1 MTFLSPSILWGLLAI
16 SIPIIIHLIS
26 LRHTRDTEFSTLR
39 FIKSLKH
46 ETIRHLRIKQWLLVI
61 LRTIAILCL
70 ILMFARPLMTG
81 TSTGKLAGDVESRAV
96 IVIDNSASMAVQ
108 TDDGTLLDRAKSS
121 LPAILEGLEGET
133 TVELYQ
139 TNPPRKLFTGSHEES
154 GPIMNRVN
162 SIVQTNLNDNL
173 WPMIDSVLHTVEASE
188 PNRECFIISD
198 FQSAPSFAVDSLV
211 PNSDWKYYCILQP
224 KVKNNISVS
233 EVSILSQIK
242 LPNHL
247 VKLNTRVGNGGLTE
261 KRNIPVELYLNDER
275 VGQVVSHFQPSRFK
289 DFMFQVYPGKTGII
303 NGKIVIPD
311 DDFPLDNFRN
321 FELVIPNQIAVKV
334 VGRSVEELF
343 LLDLALSAITGETEL
358 LLIDRHV
365 SDDVVEQLFLSDIDI
380 LLLHNPANL
389 SNSAIEDL
397 QRFLMSG
404 GGLIW
409 FVGNDLNQTDPV
421 AWPSLLKLPEL
432 IQTRRLDGES
442 FFSASIVEEDHS
454 LFTDLDIKNMNEELP
469 QVFGYNEVRLQM
481 NHTPLIKLNNG
492 HPLLVESK
500 AFGSSGFVFT
510 SPLNLRWNDLS
521 VKGLLVPL
529 LHRMLI
535 LLGTKEFNTQPLLV
549 GQVKIIDIKGENI
562 NAEWI
567 LKTPNEN
574 EIKLIPDYTNEKLL
588 IKQTSELGSYNVFAD
603 GIFFTSFS
611 TELSPHELP
620 SIRIDGETL
629 AKGLGIEQAR
639 IIEPLQHLG
648 SVLKEIR
655 YGRSIWRLLLY
666 IALSCLVIESIL
678 GRPNTERLKTKEH

>member
-1 MTFLSPSILWGLLAI
+1 MTFLSPSILWGMLAI
-16 SIPIIIHLIS
+16 TIPIIIHLIS

-46 ETIRHLRIKQWLLVI
+46 ETIRRLRIKQWLLVL

-70 ILMFARPLMTG
+70 ILMFSRPLMTG
-81 TSTGKLAGDVESRAV
+81 TLTSKLGGYIESRAV
-96 IVIDNSASMAVQ
+96 IIVDNSASMAVH
-108 TDDGTLLDRAKSS
+108 TGDGTLLDRAKSS
-121 LPAILEGLEGET
+121 LPAILKGLEGET

-139 TNPPRKLFTGSHEES
+139 TNPPRKLFSGSHEEGRS
-154 GPIMNRVN
+154 IMTGVKG
-162 SIVQTNLNDNL
+162 IVQTNMTDNL
-173 WPMIDSVLHTVEASE
+173 WTMIDSVLQMVEASE

-198 FQSAPSFAVDSLV
+198 FQSAPSFTIDSLN

-224 KVKNNISVS
+224 KVENNISIS
-233 EVSILSQIK
+233 EVSVLSQIK

-247 VKLNTRVGNGGLTE
+247 VKLNTRVGNGGVTD

-275 VGQVVSHFQPSRFK
+275 VGQIVSQFEPSKFK

-311 DDFPLDNFRN
+311 DDFPMDNFRN
-321 FELVIPNQIAVKV
+321 FDLVIPNQIAVKV
-334 VGRSVEELF
+334 IGQSMEELF

-358 LLIDRHV
+358 LLIDRDL
-365 SDDVVEQLFLSDIDI
+365 SDDVERLFLSDIDI
-380 LLLHNPANL
+380 LLLHNPTNL

-397 QRFLMSG
+397 QRFLMNG

-432 IQTRRLDGES
+432 IKTRHLDGES
-442 FFSASIVEEDHS
+442 FFSTLIVDENHS
-454 LFTDLDIKNMNEELP
+454 LFTDLNINNMNEELP

-492 HPLLVESK
+492 HPLLIESK

-510 SPLNLRWNDLS
+510 SPLNLGWNDLS
-521 VKGLLVPL
+521 VKGLFVPL

-535 LLGTKEFNTQPLLV
+535 LLGTKEFNVQPLLV
-549 GQVKIIDIKGENI
+549 GQDKIIDIKGDNI
-562 NAEWI
+562 NAEWV
-567 LKTPNEN
+567 LMTPMEN

-588 IKQTSELGSYNVFAD
+588 ITQTSELGSYHVFAD
-603 GIFFTSFS
+603 GNLFSSFS
-611 TELSPHELP
+611 TVLSPHELP
-620 SIRIDGETL
+620 SIRIEGEKLTES
-629 AKGLGIEQAR
+629 LGVEQAR
-639 IIEPLQHLG
+639 IIQHTQHLE
-648 SVLKEIR
+648 SELKEIR
-655 YGRSIWRLLLY
+655 YGRSIWRLLLF

-678 GRPNTERLKTKEH
+678 GRPSTERLKTKE

>member
-1 MTFLSPSILWGLLAI
+1 MTFLSPSILWGMLAI
-16 SIPIIIHLIS
+16 TIPIIIHLIS

-46 ETIRHLRIKQWLLVI
+46 ETIRHLRIKQWLLVL
-61 LRTIAILCL
+61 LRTITILCL
-70 ILMFARPLMTG
+70 ILMFSRPLITG
-81 TSTGKLAGDVESRAV
+81 TLTSKLAGDIESRAV
-96 IVIDNSASMAVQ
+96 IVVDNSASMAVH

-121 LPAILEGLEGET
+121 LPAILKGLEGGT

-139 TNPPRKLFTGSHEES
+139 TNPPRKLFSGSPEEGRS
-154 GPIMNRVN
+154 IMTRVKG
-162 SIVQTNLNDNL
+162 IVQTNMTDNL
-173 WPMIDSVLHTVEASE
+173 WTMIDSVLQMVEASE

-198 FQSAPSFAVDSLV
+198 FQSAPSFTIDSLN

-224 KVKNNISVS
+224 KVENNISIS
-233 EVSILSQIK
+233 EVSVLSQIK

-247 VKLNTRVGNGGLTE
+247 VKLNTRVGNGGVTD

-275 VGQVVSHFQPSRFK
+275 VGQIVSQFQPSKFK

-303 NGKIVIPD
+303 NGKIVIPA
-311 DDFPLDNFRN
+311 DDFPMDNFRN
-321 FELVIPNQIAVKV
+321 FDLVIPNKIAVKV
-334 VGRSVEELF
+334 IGRSMEELF

-358 LLIDRHV
+358 LEIDRDL
-365 SDDVVEQLFLSDIDI
+365 SDDVERLFLNDIDI
-380 LLLHNPANL
+380 LLLHNPTNL

-397 QRFLMSG
+397 QRFLMNG

-421 AWPSLLKLPEL
+421 VWPSLLKLPEL
-432 IQTRRLDGES
+432 IKTRHLDGES
-442 FFSASIVEEDHS
+442 FFSTSIVDENNP
-454 LFTDLDIKNMNEELP
+454 LFTDLNINNMNEELP

-510 SPLNLRWNDLS
+510 SPLNLRWNDLPA
-521 VKGLLVPL
+521 KGLLVPL

-535 LLGTKEFNTQPLLV
+535 LLGTKEFNVQPLLV
-549 GQVKIIDIKGENI
+549 GQDKIIDIKGENI
-562 NAEWI
+562 NAEWV

-588 IKQTSELGSYNVFAD
+588 ITQTSELGSYHVFAD
-603 GIFFTSFS
+603 GDLFSSFS

-620 SIRIDGETL
+620 SIRIEGEKL
-629 AKGLGIEQAR
+629 AESLGVEQAR
-639 IIEPLQHLG
+639 IIQHTQHLG
-648 SVLKEIR
+648 SELKEIR
-655 YGRSIWRLLLY
+655 YGRSIWRLLLF

-678 GRPNTERLKTKEH
+678 GRPSTERLKTKE

>member
-1 MTFLSPSILWGLLAI
+1 MTFLSPSILWGMLAI
-16 SIPIIIHLIS
+16 TIPIIIHLIS

-46 ETIRHLRIKQWLLVI
+46 ETIRRLRIKQWLLVL

-70 ILMFARPLMTG
+70 ILMFSRPLMTG
-81 TSTGKLAGDVESRAV
+81 TLTSKLGGYIESRAV
-96 IVIDNSASMAVQ
+96 IIVDNSASMAVH
-108 TDDGTLLDRAKSS
+108 TGDGTLLDRAKSS
-121 LPAILEGLEGET
+121 LPAILKGLEGIT

-139 TNPPRKLFTGSHEES
+139 TNPPRKLFSGSHEEGRS
-154 GPIMNRVN
+154 IMTGVKG
-162 SIVQTNLNDNL
+162 IVQTNMTDNL
-173 WPMIDSVLHTVEASE
+173 WTMIDSVLQMVEASE

-198 FQSAPSFAVDSLV
+198 FQSAPSFTIDSLN

-224 KVKNNISVS
+224 KVENNISIS
-233 EVSILSQIK
+233 EVSVLSQIK

-247 VKLNTRVGNGGLTE
+247 VKLNTRVGNGGVTD

-275 VGQVVSHFQPSRFK
+275 VGQIVSQFEPSKFK

-311 DDFPLDNFRN
+311 DDFPMDNFRN
-321 FELVIPNQIAVKV
+321 FDLVIPNQIAVKV
-334 VGRSVEELF
+334 IGQSMEELF

-358 LLIDRHV
+358 LLIDRDL
-365 SDDVVEQLFLSDIDI
+365 SDDVERLFLSDIDI
-380 LLLHNPANL
+380 LLLHNPTNL

-397 QRFLMSG
+397 QRFLMNG

-432 IQTRRLDGES
+432 IKTRHLDGES
-442 FFSASIVEEDHS
+442 FFSTLIVDENHS
-454 LFTDLDIKNMNEELP
+454 LFTDLNINNMNEELP

-492 HPLLVESK
+492 HPLLIESK

-510 SPLNLRWNDLS
+510 SPLNLGWNDLS

-535 LLGTKEFNTQPLLV
+535 LLGTKEFNVQPLLV
-549 GQVKIIDIKGENI
+549 GQDKIIDIKGDNI
-562 NAEWI
+562 NAEWV
-567 LKTPNEN
+567 LMTPMEN

-588 IKQTSELGSYNVFAD
+588 ITQTSELGSYHVFAD
-603 GIFFTSFS
+603 GNLFSSFS
-611 TELSPHELP
+611 TVLSPHELP
-620 SIRIDGETL
+620 SIRIEGEKLTES
-629 AKGLGIEQAR
+629 LGVEQAR
-639 IIEPLQHLG
+639 IIQHTQHLE
-648 SVLKEIR
+648 SELKEIR
-655 YGRSIWRLLLY
+655 YGRSIWRLLLF

-678 GRPNTERLKTKEH
+678 GRPSTERLKTKE

>member
-16 SIPIIIHLIS
+16 TIPIIIHLIS

-81 TSTGKLAGDVESRAV
+81 TLTSKLAGYVESRAV
-96 IVIDNSASMAVQ
+96 IVVDNSASMAVH

-121 LPAILEGLEGET
+121 LPAILKGLVGKT

-139 TNPPRKLFTGSHEES
+139 TNPPRKLFSGSHEES
-154 GPIMNRVN
+154 RSIMTRVKG
-162 SIVQTNLNDNL
+162 IVQTNMTDNL
-173 WPMIDSVLHTVEASE
+173 WTVIDSVLQTVEASE

-198 FQSAPSFAVDSLV
+198 FQSAPSFAIDSLN

-224 KVKNNISVS
+224 KVENNISIS
-233 EVSILSQIK
+233 EVSVLSQIK
-242 LPNHL
+242 LPDHL
-247 VKLNTRVGNGGLTE
+247 VKLTTRVGNGGVTD

-275 VGQVVSHFQPSRFK
+275 VGQVVSQFQPGKFK

-311 DDFPLDNFRN
+311 DDFSMDNFRN
-321 FELVIPNQIAVKV
+321 FDLVIPNQIAVKV
-334 VGRSVEELF
+334 IGQSMEELF

-358 LLIDRHV
+358 LLIDRYL
-365 SDDVVEQLFLSDIDI
+365 SNDVERLFLSDIDI

-389 SNSAIEDL
+389 RNSAIEDL

-442 FFSASIVEEDHS
+442 FFSTSIVEENHS
-454 LFTDLDIKNMNEELP
+454 LFTDLNINNMKEELP
-469 QVFGYNEVRLQM
+469 QVYGYNEVRLQM

-492 HPLLVESK
+492 HPFLVESK
-500 AFGSSGFVFT
+500 VFGSSGFVFT
-510 SPLNLRWNDLS
+510 SPLNLRWNDLP

-549 GQVKIIDIKGENI
+549 GQDKIIDIKGENI
-562 NAEWI
+562 NAEWV

-588 IKQTSELGSYNVFAD
+588 ITQTNELGSYTVFAD
-603 GIFFTSFS
+603 GNLFSSFS
-611 TELSPHELP
+611 TLLSPHELP
-620 SIRIDGETL
+620 FIRIEGETL
-629 AKGLGIEQAR
+629 AENLGIEQAR
-639 IIEPLQHLG
+639 IIEPTQHLG
-648 SVLKEIR
+648 SELKEIR
-655 YGRSIWRLLLY
+655 YGRSIWRLLLF
-666 IALSCLVIESIL
+666 IVLSSLVIESIL
-678 GRPNTERLKTKEH
+678 GRPNTEKLKTKEQ

>member
-1 MTFLSPSILWGLLAI
+1 MTFLSPSILWGMLAI
-16 SIPIIIHLIS
+16 TIPIIIHLIS

-46 ETIRHLRIKQWLLVI
+46 ETIRRLRIKQWLLVL

-70 ILMFARPLMTG
+70 ILMFSRPLMTG
-81 TSTGKLAGDVESRAV
+81 TLSSKLGGYIESRAV
-96 IVIDNSASMAVQ
+96 IIVDNSASMAVH
-108 TDDGTLLDRAKSS
+108 TGDGTLLDRAKSS
-121 LPAILEGLEGET
+121 LPAILKGLEGVT

-139 TNPPRKLFTGSHEES
+139 TNPPRKLFSGSHEEGRS
-154 GPIMNRVN
+154 IMTGVKG
-162 SIVQTNLNDNL
+162 IVQTNMTDNL
-173 WPMIDSVLHTVEASE
+173 WTMIDSVLQMVEASE

-198 FQSAPSFAVDSLV
+198 FQSAPSFTIDSLN

-224 KVKNNISVS
+224 KVENNISIS
-233 EVSILSQIK
+233 EVSVLSQIK

-247 VKLNTRVGNGGLTE
+247 VKLNTRVGNGGVTD

-275 VGQVVSHFQPSRFK
+275 VGQIVSQFEPSKFK

-311 DDFPLDNFRN
+311 DDFPMDNFRN
-321 FELVIPNQIAVKV
+321 FDLVIPNQIAVKV
-334 VGRSVEELF
+334 IGQSMEELF

-358 LLIDRHV
+358 LLIDRDL
-365 SDDVVEQLFLSDIDI
+365 SDDVERLFLSDIDI
-380 LLLHNPANL
+380 LLLHNPTNL

-397 QRFLMSG
+397 QRFLMNG

-432 IQTRRLDGES
+432 IKTRHLDGES
-442 FFSASIVEEDHS
+442 FFSTLIVDENHS
-454 LFTDLDIKNMNEELP
+454 LFTDLNINNMNEELP

-492 HPLLVESK
+492 HPLLIESK

-510 SPLNLRWNDLS
+510 SPLNLGWNDLS

-535 LLGTKEFNTQPLLV
+535 LLGTKEFNVQPLLV
-549 GQVKIIDIKGENI
+549 GQDKIIDIKGDNI
-562 NAEWI
+562 NAEWV
-567 LKTPNEN
+567 LMTPMEN

-588 IKQTSELGSYNVFAD
+588 ITQTSELGSYHVFAD
-603 GIFFTSFS
+603 GNLFSSFS
-611 TELSPHELP
+611 TVLSPHELP
-620 SIRIDGETL
+620 SIRIEGEKLTES
-629 AKGLGIEQAR
+629 LGVEQAR
-639 IIEPLQHLG
+639 IIQHTQHLE
-648 SVLKEIR
+648 SELKEIR
-655 YGRSIWRLLLY
+655 YGRSIWRLLLF

-678 GRPNTERLKTKEH
+678 GRPSTERLKTKE

>member
-46 ETIRHLRIKQWLLVI
+46 ETIRNLRIKQWLLLL
-61 LRTIAILCL
+61 LRTIAILFL

-96 IVIDNSASMAVQ
+96 IVVDNSASMAVL

-121 LPAILEGLEGET
+121 LPAILQGLEGET

-154 GPIMNRVN
+154 GPIIKRVN
-162 SIVQTNLNDNL
+162 GIVQTNLADNL
-173 WPMIDSVLHTVEASE
+173 WSMIDSVLHTVEASE

-198 FQSAPSFAVDSLV
+198 FQSAPSFAVDSLI

-247 VKLNTRVGNGGLTE
+247 VKLNTRVGNGGMTE

-334 VGRSVEELF
+334 VGQSVEELF
-343 LLDLALSAITGETEL
+343 LLDLALSAITGDTEL
-358 LLIDRHV
+358 LLLDRQV
-365 SDDVVEQLFLSDIDI
+365 SDYVERLFLSDIDI

-397 QRFLMSG
+397 QSFLMSG

-442 FFSASIVEEDHS
+442 FFSTSIVEENHS
-454 LFTDLDIKNMNEELP
+454 LFTDLNINNMKEELP
-469 QVFGYNEVRLQM
+469 QVYGYNEVRLQM

-500 AFGSSGFVFT
+500 VFGSSGFVFT
-510 SPLNLRWNDLS
+510 SPLNLRWNDLP

-549 GQVKIIDIKGENI
+549 GQDKIIDIKGENI
-562 NAEWI
+562 NAEWV

-588 IKQTSELGSYNVFAD
+588 ITQTSELGSYTVFAD
-603 GIFFTSFS
+603 GNLFSSFS
-611 TELSPHELP
+611 TLLSPHELP
-620 SIRIDGETL
+620 FIRIEGETL
-629 AKGLGIEQAR
+629 AENLGIEQAR
-639 IIEPLQHLG
+639 IIEPTQHLG
-648 SVLKEIR
+648 SELKEIR
-655 YGRSIWRLLLY
+655 YGRSIWRLLLF
-666 IALSCLVIESIL
+666 IVLSSLVIESIL
-678 GRPNTERLKTKEH
+678 GRPNTEKLKTKEQ

>member
-1 MTFLSPSILWGLLAI
+1 M
-16 SIPIIIHLIS
+16 
-26 LRHTRDTEFSTLR
+26 FS
-39 FIKSLKH
+39 
-46 ETIRHLRIKQWLLVI
+46 
-61 LRTIAILCL
+61 
-70 ILMFARPLMTG
+70 RPLMTG
-81 TSTGKLAGDVESRAV
+81 TLTSKLGGYIESRAV
-96 IVIDNSASMAVQ
+96 IIVDNSASMAVH
-108 TDDGTLLDRAKSS
+108 TGDGTLLDRAKSS
-121 LPAILEGLEGET
+121 LPAILKGLEGET

-139 TNPPRKLFTGSHEES
+139 TNPPRKLFSGSHEEGRS
-154 GPIMNRVN
+154 IMTGVKG
-162 SIVQTNLNDNL
+162 IVQTNMTDNL
-173 WPMIDSVLHTVEASE
+173 WTMIDSVLQMVEASE

-198 FQSAPSFAVDSLV
+198 FQSAPSFTIDSLK

-224 KVKNNISVS
+224 KVENNISIS
-233 EVSILSQIK
+233 EVSVLSQIK

-247 VKLNTRVGNGGLTE
+247 VKLNTRVGNGGVTD

-275 VGQVVSHFQPSRFK
+275 VGQIVSQFEPSKFK

-311 DDFPLDNFRN
+311 DDFPMDNFRN
-321 FELVIPNQIAVKV
+321 FDLVIPNQIAVKV
-334 VGRSVEELF
+334 IGQSMEELF

-358 LLIDRHV
+358 LLIDRDL
-365 SDDVVEQLFLSDIDI
+365 SDDVERLFLSDIDI
-380 LLLHNPANL
+380 LLLHNPTNL

-397 QRFLMSG
+397 QRFLMNG

-432 IQTRRLDGES
+432 IKTRHLDGES
-442 FFSASIVEEDHS
+442 FFSTLIVDENHS
-454 LFTDLDIKNMNEELP
+454 LFTDLNINNMNEELP

-492 HPLLVESK
+492 HPLLIESK

-510 SPLNLRWNDLS
+510 SPLNLGWNDLS

-535 LLGTKEFNTQPLLV
+535 LLGTKEFNVQPLLV
-549 GQVKIIDIKGENI
+549 GQDKIIDIKGDNI
-562 NAEWI
+562 NAEWV
-567 LKTPNEN
+567 LMTPMEN

-588 IKQTSELGSYNVFAD
+588 ITQTSELGSYHVFAD
-603 GIFFTSFS
+603 GNLFSSFS
-611 TELSPHELP
+611 TVLSPHELP
-620 SIRIDGETL
+620 SIRIEGEKLTES
-629 AKGLGIEQAR
+629 LGVEQAR
-639 IIEPLQHLG
+639 IIQHTQHLE

-655 YGRSIWRLLLY
+655 YGRSIWRLLLF

-678 GRPNTERLKTKEH
+678 GRPSTERLKTKE

>member
-1 MTFLSPSILWGLLAI
+1 MTFLSPSILWGMLAI
-16 SIPIIIHLIS
+16 TIPIIIHLIS

-46 ETIRHLRIKQWLLVI
+46 ETIRRLRIKQWLLVL

-70 ILMFARPLMTG
+70 ILMFSRPLMTG
-81 TSTGKLAGDVESRAV
+81 TLTSKLGGYIESRAV
-96 IVIDNSASMAVQ
+96 IIVDNSASMAVH
-108 TDDGTLLDRAKSS
+108 TGDGTLLDRAKSS
-121 LPAILEGLEGET
+121 LPAILKGLEGET

-139 TNPPRKLFTGSHEES
+139 TNPPRKLFSGSHEEGRS
-154 GPIMNRVN
+154 IMTGVKG
-162 SIVQTNLNDNL
+162 IVQTNMTDNL
-173 WPMIDSVLHTVEASE
+173 WTMIDSVLQMVEASE

-198 FQSAPSFAVDSLV
+198 FQSAPSFTIDSLN

-224 KVKNNISVS
+224 KVENNISIS
-233 EVSILSQIK
+233 EVSVLSQIK

-247 VKLNTRVGNGGLTE
+247 VKLNTRVGNGGVTD

-275 VGQVVSHFQPSRFK
+275 VGQIVSQFEPSKFK

-311 DDFPLDNFRN
+311 DDFPMDNFRN
-321 FELVIPNQIAVKV
+321 FDLVIPNQIAVKV
-334 VGRSVEELF
+334 IGQSMEELF

-358 LLIDRHV
+358 LLIDRDL
-365 SDDVVEQLFLSDIDI
+365 SDDVERLFLSDIDI
-380 LLLHNPANL
+380 LLLHNPTNL

-397 QRFLMSG
+397 QRFLMNG

-432 IQTRRLDGES
+432 IKTRHLDGES
-442 FFSASIVEEDHS
+442 FFSTLIVDENHS
-454 LFTDLDIKNMNEELP
+454 LFTDLNINNMNEELP

-492 HPLLVESK
+492 HPLLIESK

-510 SPLNLRWNDLS
+510 SPLNLGWNDLS

-535 LLGTKEFNTQPLLV
+535 LLGTKEFNVQPLLV
-549 GQVKIIDIKGENI
+549 GQDKIIDIKGDNI
-562 NAEWI
+562 NAEWVLI
-567 LKTPNEN
+567 TPMEN

-588 IKQTSELGSYNVFAD
+588 ITQTSELGSYHVFAD
-603 GIFFTSFS
+603 GNLFSSFS
-611 TELSPHELP
+611 TVLSPHELP
-620 SIRIDGETL
+620 SIRIEGEKLTES
-629 AKGLGIEQAR
+629 LGVEQAR
-639 IIEPLQHLG
+639 IIQHTQHLE
-648 SVLKEIR
+648 SELKEIR
-655 YGRSIWRLLLY
+655 YGRSIWRLLLF

-678 GRPNTERLKTKEH
+678 GRPSTERLKTKD

>member
-1 MTFLSPSILWGLLAI
+1 MTFLSPSILWGMLAI
-16 SIPIIIHLIS
+16 TIPIIIHLIS

-46 ETIRHLRIKQWLLVI
+46 ETIRHLRIKQWLLVL
-61 LRTIAILCL
+61 LRTITILCL
-70 ILMFARPLMTG
+70 ILMFSRPLITG
-81 TSTGKLAGDVESRAV
+81 TLTSKLAGDIESRAV
-96 IVIDNSASMAVQ
+96 IVVDNSASMAVH

-121 LPAILEGLEGET
+121 VPAILKGLEGMT

-139 TNPPRKLFTGSHEES
+139 TNPPRKLFSGSQEEGRS
-154 GPIMNRVN
+154 IMTRVKG
-162 SIVQTNLNDNL
+162 IEQTNMTDNL
-173 WPMIDSVLHTVEASE
+173 WTMIDSVLQMVEASE

-198 FQSAPSFAVDSLV
+198 FQSAPSFTIDSLN

-224 KVKNNISVS
+224 KVENNISIS
-233 EVSILSQIK
+233 EVSVLSQIK

-247 VKLNTRVGNGGLTE
+247 VKLNTRVGNGGVTD

-275 VGQVVSHFQPSRFK
+275 VGQIVSQFQPSKFK

-311 DDFPLDNFRN
+311 DDFPMDNFRN
-321 FELVIPNQIAVKV
+321 FDLVIPNKIAVKV
-334 VGRSVEELF
+334 IGRSMEELF

-358 LLIDRHV
+358 LEIDRDL
-365 SDDVVEQLFLSDIDI
+365 SDDVERLFLNDIDI
-380 LLLHNPANL
+380 LLLHNPTNL

-397 QRFLMSG
+397 QRFLMNG

-421 AWPSLLKLPEL
+421 VWPSLLKLPEL
-432 IQTRRLDGES
+432 IKTRHLDGES
-442 FFSASIVEEDHS
+442 FFSTSIVDENHS
-454 LFTDLDIKNMNEELP
+454 LFTDLNINNMNEELP

-510 SPLNLRWNDLS
+510 SPLNLRWNDLPA
-521 VKGLLVPL
+521 KGLLVPL

-535 LLGTKEFNTQPLLV
+535 LLGTKEFNVQPLLV
-549 GQVKIIDIKGENI
+549 GQDKIIDIKGENI
-562 NAEWI
+562 NAEWV

-588 IKQTSELGSYNVFAD
+588 ITQTSELGSYHVFAD
-603 GIFFTSFS
+603 GDLFSSFS

-620 SIRIDGETL
+620 SIRIEGEKL
-629 AKGLGIEQAR
+629 AESLGVEQAR
-639 IIEPLQHLG
+639 IIQHTQHLG
-648 SVLKEIR
+648 SELKEIR
-655 YGRSIWRLLLY
+655 YGRSIWRLLLF

-678 GRPNTERLKTKEH
+678 GRPSTERLKTKE

>member
-46 ETIRHLRIKQWLLVI
+46 ETIRNLRIKQWLLLL
-61 LRTIAILCL
+61 LRTIAILFL

-96 IVIDNSASMAVQ
+96 IVVDNSASMAVL

-121 LPAILEGLEGET
+121 LPAILQGLEGET

-154 GPIMNRVN
+154 GPIIKRVN
-162 SIVQTNLNDNL
+162 GIVQTNLADNL
-173 WPMIDSVLHTVEASE
+173 WSMIDSVLHTVEASE

-247 VKLNTRVGNGGLTE
+247 VKLNTRVGNGGMTE

-334 VGRSVEELF
+334 VGQSVEELF
-343 LLDLALSAITGETEL
+343 LLDLALSAITGDTEL
-358 LLIDRHV
+358 LLLDRQV
-365 SDDVVEQLFLSDIDI
+365 SDYVERLFLSDIDI

-442 FFSASIVEEDHS
+442 FFSTSIVEENHS
-454 LFTDLDIKNMNEELP
+454 LFTDLNINNMKEELP
-469 QVFGYNEVRLQM
+469 QVYGYNEVRLQM

-500 AFGSSGFVFT
+500 VFGSSGFVFT
-510 SPLNLRWNDLS
+510 SPLNLRWNDLP

-549 GQVKIIDIKGENI
+549 GQDKIIDIKGENI
-562 NAEWI
+562 NAEWV

-588 IKQTSELGSYNVFAD
+588 ITQTSELGSYTVFAD
-603 GIFFTSFS
+603 GNLFSSFS
-611 TELSPHELP
+611 TLLSPHELP
-620 SIRIDGETL
+620 FIRIEGETL
-629 AKGLGIEQAR
+629 AENLGIEQAR
-639 IIEPLQHLG
+639 IIEPTQHLG
-648 SVLKEIR
+648 SELKEIR
-655 YGRSIWRLLLY
+655 YGRSIWRLLLF
-666 IALSCLVIESIL
+666 IVLSSLVIESIL
-678 GRPNTERLKTKEH
+678 GRPNTEKLKTKEQ

>member
-1 MTFLSPSILWGLLAI
+1 MTFLSPSILWGMLAI
-16 SIPIIIHLIS
+16 TIPIIIHLIS

-46 ETIRHLRIKQWLLVI
+46 ETIRRLRIKQWLLVL

-70 ILMFARPLMTG
+70 ILMFSRPLMTG
-81 TSTGKLAGDVESRAV
+81 ALTSKLAGDIESRAV
-96 IVIDNSASMAVQ
+96 IILDNSASMAVH
-108 TDDGTLLDRAKSS
+108 TGDGTLLDRAKSS
-121 LPAILEGLEGET
+121 LPAILRGLEGGT

-139 TNPPRKLFTGSHEES
+139 TNPPRKLFSGPHEEGRS
-154 GPIMNRVN
+154 IMAKVKG
-162 SIVQTNLNDNL
+162 IVQTNMTDNL
-173 WPMIDSVLHTVEASE
+173 WIMIDSVLQMVEASE

-198 FQSAPSFAVDSLV
+198 FQSAPSFTIDSLN

-224 KVKNNISVS
+224 KVENNISIS
-233 EVSILSQIK
+233 EVSVLSQIK

-247 VKLNTRVGNGGLTE
+247 VKLNTRVGNGGVID

-275 VGQVVSHFQPSRFK
+275 VGQIVSQFEPSKFK

-311 DDFPLDNFRN
+311 DDFPMDNFRN
-321 FELVIPNQIAVKV
+321 FDLVIPNQIAVKV
-334 VGRSVEELF
+334 IGQSMEELF

-358 LLIDRHV
+358 LLIDRDL
-365 SDDVVEQLFLSDIDI
+365 SDDVERLFLSDIDI
-380 LLLHNPANL
+380 LLLHNPTIL

-397 QRFLMSG
+397 QRFLMNG

-432 IQTRRLDGES
+432 IKTRHLDGES
-442 FFSASIVEEDHS
+442 FFSTSIVDENHS
-454 LFTDLDIKNMNEELP
+454 LFTDLKINNMNEELP

-510 SPLNLRWNDLS
+510 SPLNLGWNDLS

-535 LLGTKEFNTQPLLV
+535 LLGTKEFNVQPLLV
-549 GQVKIIDIKGENI
+549 GQDKIIDIKGENI
-562 NAEWI
+562 NAEWV
-567 LKTPNEN
+567 LMTPMEN

-588 IKQTSELGSYNVFAD
+588 ITQTSELGSYHVFAD
-603 GIFFTSFS
+603 GNLFSSFS

-620 SIRIDGETL
+620 SIRIEGEKL
-629 AKGLGIEQAR
+629 AESLGVEQAR
-639 IIEPLQHLG
+639 IIQHTQHLE
-648 SVLKEIR
+648 SELKEIR
-655 YGRSIWRLLLY
+655 YGRSIWRLLLF
-666 IALSCLVIESIL
+666 IALSCLVIETIL
-678 GRPNTERLKTKEH
+678 GRPSTERLKTKE

>member
-16 SIPIIIHLIS
+16 TIPIIIHLIS

-46 ETIRHLRIKQWLLVI
+46 ETIRHLRIKQWLLVL

-70 ILMFARPLMTG
+70 ILMFSRPLMTG
-81 TSTGKLAGDVESRAV
+81 TLTGKLAGYVESRAV
-96 IVIDNSASMAVQ
+96 IVVDNSASMAVH

-121 LPAILEGLEGET
+121 LPAILKGLEGET

-139 TNPPRKLFTGSHEES
+139 TNPPRKLFSGSHEES
-154 GPIMNRVN
+154 GSIISRVKG
-162 SIVQTNLNDNL
+162 IVQTNMTDNL
-173 WPMIDSVLHTVEASE
+173 WTVIDSVLQTVEASE

-198 FQSAPSFAVDSLV
+198 FQSAPSFSIDSLN

-224 KVKNNISVS
+224 KVENNISIS
-233 EVSILSQIK
+233 EVSVLSQIK

-247 VKLNTRVGNGGLTE
+247 VKLNTRIGNGGVTE

-275 VGQVVSHFQPSRFK
+275 VGQVVSQFQPSKFK
-289 DFMFQVYPGKTGII
+289 DFMFQVYPGETGII

-334 VGRSVEELF
+334 IGQSVKELF
-343 LLDLALSAITGETEL
+343 LLELALNAIIGETEL

-365 SDDVVEQLFLSDIDI
+365 SDDLERLFLSDIDI

-397 QRFLMSG
+397 QRFLMRG

-432 IQTRRLDGES
+432 IQTRRLDGDS
-442 FFSASIVEEDHS
+442 FFSTSIMEEDHS

-492 HPLLVESK
+492 HPLLIESK
-500 AFGSSGFVFT
+500 AFGSVGFVFT
-510 SPLNLRWNDLS
+510 SPLNLRWNDLP

-535 LLGTKEFNTQPLLV
+535 LLATREFNTQPLLV
-549 GQVKIIDIKGENI
+549 GQDKIIDIKGENI
-562 NAEWI
+562 IAEWM
-567 LKTPNEN
+567 LKTPDEN

-588 IKQTSELGSYNVFAD
+588 ITQTSELGSYNVFAD
-603 GIFFTSFS
+603 GILFSSFS

-620 SIRIDGETL
+620 SIRIEGETL
-629 AKGLGIEQAR
+629 AEGLGIEQAR
-639 IIEPLQHLG
+639 IIEPTQHLG
-648 SVLKEIR
+648 SELKEIR
-655 YGRSIWRLLLY
+655 YGRSIWRLLLF
-666 IALSCLVIESIL
+666 IALSCLVIESII
-678 GRPNTERLKTKEH
+678 GRPNTERLKTKEQ

>member
-1 MTFLSPSILWGLLAI
+1 MTFLSPSILWGMLAI
-16 SIPIIIHLIS
+16 TIPIIIHLIS

-46 ETIRHLRIKQWLLVI
+46 ETIRHLRIKQWLLVL
-61 LRTIAILCL
+61 LRTITILCL
-70 ILMFARPLMTG
+70 ILMFSRPLITG
-81 TSTGKLAGDVESRAV
+81 TLTSKLAGDIESRAV
-96 IVIDNSASMAVQ
+96 IVVVNSASMAVH

-121 LPAILEGLEGET
+121 LPAILKGLEGGT

-139 TNPPRKLFTGSHEES
+139 TNPPRKLFSGSQEEGRS
-154 GPIMNRVN
+154 IMTRVKG
-162 SIVQTNLNDNL
+162 IEQTNMTDNL
-173 WPMIDSVLHTVEASE
+173 WTMIDSVLQMVEASE

-198 FQSAPSFAVDSLV
+198 FQSAPSFTIDSLN

-224 KVKNNISVS
+224 KVENNISIS
-233 EVSILSQIK
+233 EVSVLSQIK

-247 VKLNTRVGNGGLTE
+247 VKLNTRVGNGGVTD

-275 VGQVVSHFQPSRFK
+275 VGQIVSQFQPSKFK

-303 NGKIVIPD
+303 NGKIVIPA
-311 DDFPLDNFRN
+311 DDFPMDNFRN
-321 FELVIPNQIAVKV
+321 FDLVIPNKIAVKV
-334 VGRSVEELF
+334 IGRSMEELF

-358 LLIDRHV
+358 LEIDRDL
-365 SDDVVEQLFLSDIDI
+365 SDDVERLFLNDIDI
-380 LLLHNPANL
+380 LLLHNPTNL

-397 QRFLMSG
+397 QRFLMNG

-421 AWPSLLKLPEL
+421 VWPSLLKLPEL
-432 IQTRRLDGES
+432 IKTRHLDGES
-442 FFSASIVEEDHS
+442 FFSTSIVDENNP
-454 LFTDLDIKNMNEELP
+454 LFTDLNINNMNEELP

-510 SPLNLRWNDLS
+510 SPLNLRWNDLPA
-521 VKGLLVPL
+521 KGLLVPL

-535 LLGTKEFNTQPLLV
+535 LLGTKEFNVQPLLV
-549 GQVKIIDIKGENI
+549 GQDKIIDIKGENI
-562 NAEWI
+562 NAEWV

-588 IKQTSELGSYNVFAD
+588 ITQTSELGSYHVFAD
-603 GIFFTSFS
+603 GDLFSSFS
-611 TELSPHELP
+611 TELSPNELP
-620 SIRIDGETL
+620 SIRIEGEKL
-629 AKGLGIEQAR
+629 AERLGVEQAR
-639 IIEPLQHLG
+639 IIQHTQHLG
-648 SVLKEIR
+648 SELNEIR
-655 YGRSIWRLLLY
+655 YGRSIWRLLLF

-678 GRPNTERLKTKEH
+678 GRPSTERLKTKE

>member
-1 MTFLSPSILWGLLAI
+1 MTFLSPSILWGMLAI
-16 SIPIIIHLIS
+16 TIPIIIHLIS

-46 ETIRHLRIKQWLLVI
+46 ETIRHLRIKQWLLVL
-61 LRTIAILCL
+61 LRTITILCL
-70 ILMFARPLMTG
+70 ILMFSRPLITG
-81 TSTGKLAGDVESRAV
+81 TLTSKLAGDIESRAV
-96 IVIDNSASMAVQ
+96 IVVDNSASMAVH

-121 LPAILEGLEGET
+121 LPAILKGLEGRT

-139 TNPPRKLFTGSHEES
+139 TNPPRKLFSGSQEEGRS
-154 GPIMNRVN
+154 IMTRVKG
-162 SIVQTNLNDNL
+162 IEQTNMTDNL
-173 WPMIDSVLHTVEASE
+173 WTMIDSVLQMVEASE

-198 FQSAPSFAVDSLV
+198 FQSAPSFTIDSLN

-224 KVKNNISVS
+224 KVENNISIS

-247 VKLNTRVGNGGLTE
+247 VKLNTRVGNGGVTD

-275 VGQVVSHFQPSRFK
+275 VGQIVSQFQPSKFK

-303 NGKIVIPD
+303 NGKIVIPA
-311 DDFPLDNFRN
+311 DDFPMDNFRN
-321 FELVIPNQIAVKV
+321 FDLVIPNKIAVKV
-334 VGRSVEELF
+334 IGRSMEELF

-358 LLIDRHV
+358 LEIDRDL
-365 SDDVVEQLFLSDIDI
+365 SDDVERLFLNDIDI
-380 LLLHNPANL
+380 LLLHNPTNL

-397 QRFLMSG
+397 QRFLMNG

-421 AWPSLLKLPEL
+421 VWPSLLKLPEL
-432 IQTRRLDGES
+432 IKTRHLDGES
-442 FFSASIVEEDHS
+442 FFSTSIVDENHS
-454 LFTDLDIKNMNEELP
+454 LFTDLNINNMNEELP

-510 SPLNLRWNDLS
+510 SPLNLRWNDLPA
-521 VKGLLVPL
+521 KGLLVPL

-535 LLGTKEFNTQPLLV
+535 LLGTKEFNVQPLLV
-549 GQVKIIDIKGENI
+549 GQDKIIDIKGENI
-562 NAEWI
+562 NAEWV

-588 IKQTSELGSYNVFAD
+588 ITQTSELGSYHVFAD
-603 GIFFTSFS
+603 GDLFSSFS

-620 SIRIDGETL
+620 SIRIEGEKL
-629 AKGLGIEQAR
+629 AERLGVEQAR
-639 IIEPLQHLG
+639 IIQHTQHLG
-648 SVLKEIR
+648 SELNEIR
-655 YGRSIWRLLLY
+655 YGRSIWRLLLF

-678 GRPNTERLKTKEH
+678 GRPSTERLKTKE

>member
-1 MTFLSPSILWGLLAI
+1 MTFLSPSILWGMLAI
-16 SIPIIIHLIS
+16 TIPIIIHLIS

-46 ETIRHLRIKQWLLVI
+46 ETIRHLRIKQWLLVL
-61 LRTIAILCL
+61 LRTITILCL
-70 ILMFARPLMTG
+70 ILMFSRPLITG
-81 TSTGKLAGDVESRAV
+81 TLTSKLAGDIESRAV
-96 IVIDNSASMAVQ
+96 IVVDNSASMAVH

-121 LPAILEGLEGET
+121 VPAILKGLEGMT

-139 TNPPRKLFTGSHEES
+139 TNPPRKLFSGSQEEGRS
-154 GPIMNRVN
+154 IMTRVKG
-162 SIVQTNLNDNL
+162 IEQTNMTDNL
-173 WPMIDSVLHTVEASE
+173 WTMIDSVLQMVEASE

-198 FQSAPSFAVDSLV
+198 FQSAPSFTIDSLN

-224 KVKNNISVS
+224 KVENNISIS
-233 EVSILSQIK
+233 EVSVLSQIK

-247 VKLNTRVGNGGLTE
+247 VKLNTRVGNGGVTD

-275 VGQVVSHFQPSRFK
+275 VGQIVSQFQPSKFK

-311 DDFPLDNFRN
+311 DDFPMDNFRN
-321 FELVIPNQIAVKV
+321 FDLVIPNKIAVKV
-334 VGRSVEELF
+334 IGRSMEELF

-358 LLIDRHV
+358 LEIDRDL
-365 SDDVVEQLFLSDIDI
+365 SDDVERLFLNDIDI
-380 LLLHNPANL
+380 LLLHNPTNL

-397 QRFLMSG
+397 QRFLMNG

-421 AWPSLLKLPEL
+421 VWPSLLKLPEL
-432 IQTRRLDGES
+432 IKTRHLDGVS
-442 FFSASIVEEDHS
+442 FFSTSIVDENHS
-454 LFTDLDIKNMNEELP
+454 LFTDLNINNMNEELP
-469 QVFGYNEVRLQM
+469 QVFGYIEVRLQM

-510 SPLNLRWNDLS
+510 SPLNLRWNDLPA
-521 VKGLLVPL
+521 KGLLVPL

-535 LLGTKEFNTQPLLV
+535 LLGTKEFNVQPLLV
-549 GQVKIIDIKGENI
+549 GQDKIIDIKGENI
-562 NAEWI
+562 NAEWV

-588 IKQTSELGSYNVFAD
+588 ITQTSELGSYHVFAD
-603 GIFFTSFS
+603 GDLFSSFS

-620 SIRIDGETL
+620 SIRIEGEKL
-629 AKGLGIEQAR
+629 AERLGVEQAS
-639 IIEPLQHLG
+639 IIQHTQHLG
-648 SVLKEIR
+648 SELNEIR
-655 YGRSIWRLLLY
+655 YGRSIWRLLLF

-678 GRPNTERLKTKEH
+678 GRPSTERLKTKE

>member
-1 MTFLSPSILWGLLAI
+1 MTFLSPSILWGMLAI
-16 SIPIIIHLIS
+16 TIPIIIHLIS

-46 ETIRHLRIKQWLLVI
+46 ETIRRLRIKQWLLVL

-70 ILMFARPLMTG
+70 ILMFSRPLMTG
-81 TSTGKLAGDVESRAV
+81 TLTSKLGGYIESRAV
-96 IVIDNSASMAVQ
+96 IIVDNSASMAVH
-108 TDDGTLLDRAKSS
+108 TGDGTLLDRAKSS
-121 LPAILEGLEGET
+121 LPAILKGLEGET

-139 TNPPRKLFTGSHEES
+139 TNPPRKLFSGSHEEGRS
-154 GPIMNRVN
+154 IMTGVKG
-162 SIVQTNLNDNL
+162 IVQTNMTDNL
-173 WPMIDSVLHTVEASE
+173 WTMIDSVLQMVEASE

-198 FQSAPSFAVDSLV
+198 FQSAPSFTIDSLN

-224 KVKNNISVS
+224 KVENNISIS
-233 EVSILSQIK
+233 EVSVLSQIK

-247 VKLNTRVGNGGLTE
+247 VKLNTRVGNGGVTD

-275 VGQVVSHFQPSRFK
+275 VGQIVSQFEPSKFK

-311 DDFPLDNFRN
+311 DDFPMDNFRN
-321 FELVIPNQIAVKV
+321 FDLVIPNQIAVKV
-334 VGRSVEELF
+334 IGQSMEELF

-358 LLIDRHV
+358 LLIDRDL
-365 SDDVVEQLFLSDIDI
+365 SDDVERLFLSDIDI
-380 LLLHNPANL
+380 LLLHNPTNL

-397 QRFLMSG
+397 QRFLMNG

-432 IQTRRLDGES
+432 IKTRHLDGES
-442 FFSASIVEEDHS
+442 FFSTLIVDENHS
-454 LFTDLDIKNMNEELP
+454 LFTDLNINNMNEELP

-492 HPLLVESK
+492 HPLLIESK

-510 SPLNLRWNDLS
+510 SPLNLGWNDLS
-521 VKGLLVPL
+521 VKGLLGPL

-535 LLGTKEFNTQPLLV
+535 LLGTKEFNVQPLLV
-549 GQVKIIDIKGENI
+549 GQDKIIDIKGDNI
-562 NAEWI
+562 NAEWV
-567 LKTPNEN
+567 LMTPMEN

-588 IKQTSELGSYNVFAD
+588 ITQTSELGSYHVFAD
-603 GIFFTSFS
+603 GNLLSSFS
-611 TELSPHELP
+611 TVLSPHELP
-620 SIRIDGETL
+620 SIRIEGEKLTES
-629 AKGLGIEQAR
+629 LGVEQAR
-639 IIEPLQHLG
+639 IIQHTQHLE
-648 SVLKEIR
+648 SELKEIR
-655 YGRSIWRLLLY
+655 YGRSIWRLLLF

-678 GRPNTERLKTKEH
+678 GRPSTERLKTKE

>member
-46 ETIRHLRIKQWLLVI
+46 ETIRNLRIKQWLLLL
-61 LRTIAILCL
+61 LRTIAILFL

-96 IVIDNSASMAVQ
+96 IVVDNSASMAVL

-121 LPAILEGLEGET
+121 LPAILQGLEGET

-154 GPIMNRVN
+154 GLIIKRVN
-162 SIVQTNLNDNL
+162 GIVQTNLADNL
-173 WPMIDSVLHTVEASE
+173 WSMIDSVLHTVEASE

-198 FQSAPSFAVDSLV
+198 FQSAPSFAVDSLI

-224 KVKNNISVS
+224 KVENNISVS
-233 EVSILSQIK
+233 EVSVLSQIK

-247 VKLNTRVGNGGLTE
+247 VKLNTRVGNGGMTE

-334 VGRSVEELF
+334 VGQSVEELF
-343 LLDLALSAITGETEL
+343 LLDLALSAITGDTEL
-358 LLIDRHV
+358 LLLDRQV
-365 SDDVVEQLFLSDIDI
+365 SDDVERLFLSDIDI

-397 QRFLMSG
+397 QSFLMSG

-442 FFSASIVEEDHS
+442 FFSTSIVEENHS
-454 LFTDLDIKNMNEELP
+454 LFTDLNINNMKEELP
-469 QVFGYNEVRLQM
+469 QVYGYNEVRLQM

-500 AFGSSGFVFT
+500 VFGSSGFVFT
-510 SPLNLRWNDLS
+510 SPLNLRWNDLP

-549 GQVKIIDIKGENI
+549 GQDKIIDIKGENI
-562 NAEWI
+562 NAEWV

-588 IKQTSELGSYNVFAD
+588 ITQTSELGSYTVFAD
-603 GIFFTSFS
+603 GNLFSSFS
-611 TELSPHELP
+611 TLLSPHELP
-620 SIRIDGETL
+620 FIRIEGETL
-629 AKGLGIEQAR
+629 AENLGIEQAR
-639 IIEPLQHLG
+639 IIEPTQHLG
-648 SVLKEIR
+648 SELKEIR
-655 YGRSIWRLLLY
+655 YGRSIWRLLLF
-666 IALSCLVIESIL
+666 IVLSSLVIESIL
-678 GRPNTERLKTKEH
+678 GRPNTEKLKTKEQ

>member
-1 MTFLSPSILWGLLAI
+1 MTFLSPSILWGMLAI
-16 SIPIIIHLIS
+16 TIPIIIHLIS

-46 ETIRHLRIKQWLLVI
+46 ETIRRLRIKQWLLVL

-70 ILMFARPLMTG
+70 ILMFSRPLMTG
-81 TSTGKLAGDVESRAV
+81 TLTSKLAGDIESRAV
-96 IVIDNSASMAVQ
+96 IIVDNSASMAVH
-108 TDDGTLLDRAKSS
+108 TGDGTLLDRAKSS
-121 LPAILEGLEGET
+121 LPAILKGLEGET

-139 TNPPRKLFTGSHEES
+139 TNPPRKLFSGSHEEGRS
-154 GPIMNRVN
+154 IMTGVKG
-162 SIVQTNLNDNL
+162 IVQTNMTDNL
-173 WPMIDSVLHTVEASE
+173 WTMIDSVLQMVEASE

-198 FQSAPSFAVDSLV
+198 FQSAPSFTIDSLN

-224 KVKNNISVS
+224 KVENNISIS
-233 EVSILSQIK
+233 EVSVLSQIK

-247 VKLNTRVGNGGLTE
+247 VKLNTRVGNGGVTD

-275 VGQVVSHFQPSRFK
+275 VGQIVSQFEPSKFK

-311 DDFPLDNFRN
+311 DDFPMDNFRN
-321 FELVIPNQIAVKV
+321 FDLVIPNQIAVKV
-334 VGRSVEELF
+334 IGQSMEELF

-358 LLIDRHV
+358 LLIDRDL
-365 SDDVVEQLFLSDIDI
+365 SDDVERLFLSDIDI
-380 LLLHNPANL
+380 LLLHNPTNL

-397 QRFLMSG
+397 QRFLMNG

-432 IQTRRLDGES
+432 IKTRHLDGES
-442 FFSASIVEEDHS
+442 FFSTLIVDENHS
-454 LFTDLDIKNMNEELP
+454 LFTDLNINNMNEELP

-492 HPLLVESK
+492 HPLLIESK

-510 SPLNLRWNDLS
+510 SPLNLGWNDLS

-535 LLGTKEFNTQPLLV
+535 LLGTKEFNVQPLLV
-549 GQVKIIDIKGENI
+549 GQDKIIDIKGDNI
-562 NAEWI
+562 NAEWV
-567 LKTPNEN
+567 LMTPMEN

-588 IKQTSELGSYNVFAD
+588 ITQTSELGSYNVFAD
-603 GIFFTSFS
+603 GILFSSFS

-620 SIRIDGETL
+620 SIRIEGETL
-629 AKGLGIEQAR
+629 AEGLGIEQAR
-639 IIEPLQHLG
+639 IIEPTQHLG
-648 SVLKEIR
+648 SELKEIR
-655 YGRSIWRLLLY
+655 YGRSIWRLLLF

-678 GRPNTERLKTKEH
+678 GRPNTERLKTKEQ

>member
-1 MTFLSPSILWGLLAI
+1 MTFLSPSILWGMLAI
-16 SIPIIIHLIS
+16 TIPIIIHLIS

-46 ETIRHLRIKQWLLVI
+46 ETIRRLRIKQWLLVL

-70 ILMFARPLMTG
+70 ILMFSRPLMTG
-81 TSTGKLAGDVESRAV
+81 TLTSKLAGDIESRAV
-96 IVIDNSASMAVQ
+96 IIVDNSASMAVH
-108 TDDGTLLDRAKSS
+108 TGDGTLLDRAKSS
-121 LPAILEGLEGET
+121 LPAILKGLEGET

-139 TNPPRKLFTGSHEES
+139 TNPPRKLFSGSHEEGRS
-154 GPIMNRVN
+154 IMTGVKG
-162 SIVQTNLNDNL
+162 IVQTNMTDNL
-173 WPMIDSVLHTVEASE
+173 WTMIDSVLQMVEASE

-198 FQSAPSFAVDSLV
+198 FQSAPSFTIDSLN

-224 KVKNNISVS
+224 KVENNISIS
-233 EVSILSQIK
+233 EVSVLSQIK

-247 VKLNTRVGNGGLTE
+247 VNLNTRVGNGGVTD
-261 KRNIPVELYLNDER
+261 KRNIPVELYLYNER
-275 VGQVVSHFQPSRFK
+275 VGQIVSQFEPSKFK

-311 DDFPLDNFRN
+311 DDFPMDNFRN
-321 FELVIPNQIAVKV
+321 FDLVIPNQIAVKV
-334 VGRSVEELF
+334 IGQSMEELF

-358 LLIDRHV
+358 LLIDRDL
-365 SDDVVEQLFLSDIDI
+365 SDDVERLFLSDIDI
-380 LLLHNPANL
+380 LLLHNPTNL

-397 QRFLMSG
+397 QRFLMNG

-432 IQTRRLDGES
+432 IKTRHLDGES
-442 FFSASIVEEDHS
+442 FFSTLIVDENHS
-454 LFTDLDIKNMNEELP
+454 LFTDLNINNMNEELP

-492 HPLLVESK
+492 HPLLIESK

-510 SPLNLRWNDLS
+510 SPLNLGWNDLS

-535 LLGTKEFNTQPLLV
+535 LLGTKEFNVQPLLV
-549 GQVKIIDIKGENI
+549 GQDKIIDIKGDNI
-562 NAEWI
+562 NAEWV
-567 LKTPNEN
+567 LMTPMEN

-588 IKQTSELGSYNVFAD
+588 ITQTSELGSYHVFAD
-603 GIFFTSFS
+603 GNLFSSFS
-611 TELSPHELP
+611 TVLSPHELP
-620 SIRIDGETL
+620 SIRIEGEKLTES
-629 AKGLGIEQAR
+629 LGVEQAR
-639 IIEPLQHLG
+639 IIQHTQHLE
-648 SVLKEIR
+648 SELKEIR
-655 YGRSIWRLLLY
+655 YGRSIWRLLLF

-678 GRPNTERLKTKEH
+678 GRPSTERLKTKE

>member
-1 MTFLSPSILWGLLAI
+1 MTFLSPSILWGMLAI
-16 SIPIIIHLIS
+16 TIPIIIHLIS

-46 ETIRHLRIKQWLLVI
+46 ETIRHLRIKQWLLVL
-61 LRTIAILCL
+61 LRTITILCL
-70 ILMFARPLMTG
+70 ILMFSRPLITG
-81 TSTGKLAGDVESRAV
+81 TLTSKLAGDIESRAV
-96 IVIDNSASMAVQ
+96 IVVDNSASMAVH

-121 LPAILEGLEGET
+121 LPAILKGLEGGT

-139 TNPPRKLFTGSHEES
+139 TNPPRKLFSGSQEEGRS
-154 GPIMNRVN
+154 IMTRVKG
-162 SIVQTNLNDNL
+162 IEQTNMADNL
-173 WPMIDSVLHTVEASE
+173 WTIIDSVLQMVEASE

-198 FQSAPSFAVDSLV
+198 FQSAPSFTIDSLN

-224 KVKNNISVS
+224 KVENNISIS

-247 VKLNTRVGNGGLTE
+247 VKLNTRVGNGGVTD

-275 VGQVVSHFQPSRFK
+275 VGQIVSQFQPSKFK

-303 NGKIVIPD
+303 NGKIVIPA
-311 DDFPLDNFRN
+311 DDFPMDNFRN
-321 FELVIPNQIAVKV
+321 FDLVIPNKIAVKV
-334 VGRSVEELF
+334 IGRSMEELF

-358 LLIDRHV
+358 LEIDRDL
-365 SDDVVEQLFLSDIDI
+365 SDDVERLFLNDIDI
-380 LLLHNPANL
+380 LLLHNPTNL

-397 QRFLMSG
+397 QRFLMNG

-421 AWPSLLKLPEL
+421 GWPSLLKLPEL
-432 IQTRRLDGES
+432 IKTRHLDGES
-442 FFSASIVEEDHS
+442 FFSTSIIDENHS
-454 LFTDLDIKNMNEELP
+454 LFTDLNINNMNEELP

-510 SPLNLRWNDLS
+510 SPLNLRWNDLPA
-521 VKGLLVPL
+521 KGLLVPL

-535 LLGTKEFNTQPLLV
+535 LLGTKEFNVQPLLV
-549 GQVKIIDIKGENI
+549 GQDKIIDIKGENI
-562 NAEWI
+562 NAEWV

-588 IKQTSELGSYNVFAD
+588 ITQTSELGSYHVFAD
-603 GIFFTSFS
+603 GDLFSSFS
-611 TELSPHELP
+611 TELSPNELP
-620 SIRIDGETL
+620 SIRIEGEKL
-629 AKGLGIEQAR
+629 AERLGVEQAR
-639 IIEPLQHLG
+639 IIQHTQHLG
-648 SVLKEIR
+648 SELKEIR
-655 YGRSIWRLLLY
+655 YGRSIWRLLLF

-678 GRPNTERLKTKEH
+678 GRPSTERLKTKE

>member
-1 MTFLSPSILWGLLAI
+1 MTFLSPSILWGMLAI
-16 SIPIIIHLIS
+16 TIPIIIHLIS

-46 ETIRHLRIKQWLLVI
+46 ETIRRLRIKQWLLVL

-70 ILMFARPLMTG
+70 ILMFSRPLMTG
-81 TSTGKLAGDVESRAV
+81 TLTSKLGGYIESRAV
-96 IVIDNSASMAVQ
+96 IIVDNSASMAVH
-108 TDDGTLLDRAKSS
+108 TGDGTLLDRAKSS
-121 LPAILEGLEGET
+121 LPAILKGLEGET

-139 TNPPRKLFTGSHEES
+139 TNPPRKLFSGSHEEGRS
-154 GPIMNRVN
+154 IMTGVKG
-162 SIVQTNLNDNL
+162 IVQTNMTDNL
-173 WPMIDSVLHTVEASE
+173 WTMIDSVLQMVEASE

-198 FQSAPSFAVDSLV
+198 FQSAPSFTIDSLN

-224 KVKNNISVS
+224 KVENNISIS
-233 EVSILSQIK
+233 EVSVLSQIK

-247 VKLNTRVGNGGLTE
+247 VKLNTRVGNGGVTD
-261 KRNIPVELYLNDER
+261 KRNIPVELYLNNER
-275 VGQVVSHFQPSRFK
+275 VGQIVSQFEPSKFK

-311 DDFPLDNFRN
+311 DDFPMDNFRN
-321 FELVIPNQIAVKV
+321 FDLVIPNQIAVKV
-334 VGRSVEELF
+334 IGQSMEELF

-358 LLIDRHV
+358 LLIDRDL
-365 SDDVVEQLFLSDIDI
+365 SDDVERLFLSDIDI
-380 LLLHNPANL
+380 LLLHNPTNL

-397 QRFLMSG
+397 QRFLMNG

-432 IQTRRLDGES
+432 IKTRHLDGES
-442 FFSASIVEEDHS
+442 FFSTLIVDENHS
-454 LFTDLDIKNMNEELP
+454 LFTDLNINNMNEELP

-492 HPLLVESK
+492 HPLLIESK

-510 SPLNLRWNDLS
+510 SPLNLGWNDLS

-535 LLGTKEFNTQPLLV
+535 LLGTKEFNVQPLLV
-549 GQVKIIDIKGENI
+549 GQDKIIDIKGDNI
-562 NAEWI
+562 NAEWV
-567 LKTPNEN
+567 LMTPMEN

-588 IKQTSELGSYNVFAD
+588 ITQTSELGSYHVFAD
-603 GIFFTSFS
+603 GNLFSSFS
-611 TELSPHELP
+611 TVLSPHELP
-620 SIRIDGETL
+620 SIRIEGEKLTES
-629 AKGLGIEQAR
+629 LGVEQAR
-639 IIEPLQHLG
+639 IIQHTQHLE
-648 SVLKEIR
+648 SELKEIR
-655 YGRSIWRLLLY
+655 YGRSIWRLLLF

-678 GRPNTERLKTKEH
+678 GRPSTERLKTKE

>member
-1 MTFLSPSILWGLLAI
+1 
-16 SIPIIIHLIS
+16 
-26 LRHTRDTEFSTLR
+26 
-39 FIKSLKH
+39 
-46 ETIRHLRIKQWLLVI
+46 
-61 LRTIAILCL
+61 
-70 ILMFARPLMTG
+70 MFARPLMTG

-603 GIFFTSFS
+603 GILFTSFS

-629 AKGLGIEQAR
+629 AEGLGIEQAR

>member
-1 MTFLSPSILWGLLAI
+1 MTFLSPSILWGMLAI
-16 SIPIIIHLIS
+16 TIPIIIHLIS

-46 ETIRHLRIKQWLLVI
+46 ETIRHLRIKQWLLVL
-61 LRTIAILCL
+61 LRTITILCL
-70 ILMFARPLMTG
+70 ILMFSRPLITG
-81 TSTGKLAGDVESRAV
+81 TLTSKLAGDIESRAV
-96 IVIDNSASMAVQ
+96 IVVDNSASMAVH

-121 LPAILEGLEGET
+121 LPAILKGLEGGT

-139 TNPPRKLFTGSHEES
+139 TNPPRKLFSGSQEEVRS
-154 GPIMNRVN
+154 IMTRVKG
-162 SIVQTNLNDNL
+162 IVQTNMTDNL
-173 WPMIDSVLHTVEASE
+173 WTMIDSVLQMVEASE

-198 FQSAPSFAVDSLV
+198 FQSAPSFTIDSLN

-224 KVKNNISVS
+224 KVENNISIS
-233 EVSILSQIK
+233 EVSVLSQIK

-247 VKLNTRVGNGGLTE
+247 VKLNTRVGNGGVTD

-275 VGQVVSHFQPSRFK
+275 VGQIVSQFQPSKFK

-303 NGKIVIPD
+303 NGKIVIPA
-311 DDFPLDNFRN
+311 DDFPMDNFRN
-321 FELVIPNQIAVKV
+321 FDLVIPNKIAVKV
-334 VGRSVEELF
+334 IGRSMEELF

-358 LLIDRHV
+358 LEIDRDL
-365 SDDVVEQLFLSDIDI
+365 SDDVERLFLNDIDI
-380 LLLHNPANL
+380 LLLHNPTNL

-397 QRFLMSG
+397 QRFLMNG

-421 AWPSLLKLPEL
+421 VWPSLLKLPEL
-432 IQTRRLDGES
+432 IKTRHLDGES
-442 FFSASIVEEDHS
+442 FFSTSIVDENHS
-454 LFTDLDIKNMNEELP
+454 LFTDLNINNMNEELP

-510 SPLNLRWNDLS
+510 SPLNLRWNDLPA
-521 VKGLLVPL
+521 KGLLVPL

-535 LLGTKEFNTQPLLV
+535 LLGTKEFNVQPLLV
-549 GQVKIIDIKGENI
+549 GQDKIIDIKGENI
-562 NAEWI
+562 NAEWV

-588 IKQTSELGSYNVFAD
+588 ITQTSELGSYHVFAD
-603 GIFFTSFS
+603 GDLFSSFS
-611 TELSPHELP
+611 TELSPNELP
-620 SIRIDGETL
+620 SIRIEGEKL
-629 AKGLGIEQAR
+629 AERLGVEQAR
-639 IIEPLQHLG
+639 IIQHTQHLG
-648 SVLKEIR
+648 SELKEIR
-655 YGRSIWRLLLY
+655 YGRSIWRLLLF

-678 GRPNTERLKTKEH
+678 GRPSTERLKTKE

>member
-1 MTFLSPSILWGLLAI
+1 
-16 SIPIIIHLIS
+16 
-26 LRHTRDTEFSTLR
+26 
-39 FIKSLKH
+39 
-46 ETIRHLRIKQWLLVI
+46 
-61 LRTIAILCL
+61 
-70 ILMFARPLMTG
+70 
-81 TSTGKLAGDVESRAV
+81 
-96 IVIDNSASMAVQ
+96 
-108 TDDGTLLDRAKSS
+108 
-121 LPAILEGLEGET
+121 
-133 TVELYQ
+133 
-139 TNPPRKLFTGSHEES
+139 
-154 GPIMNRVN
+154 MNRVN

-603 GIFFTSFS
+603 GILFTSFS

>member
-16 SIPIIIHLIS
+16 TIPIIIHLIS

-81 TSTGKLAGDVESRAV
+81 TLTSKLAGYVESRAV
-96 IVIDNSASMAVQ
+96 IVVDNSASMAVH

-121 LPAILEGLEGET
+121 LPAILKGLVGKT

-139 TNPPRKLFTGSHEES
+139 TNPPRKLFSGSHEES
-154 GPIMNRVN
+154 RSIMTRVKG
-162 SIVQTNLNDNL
+162 IVQTNMTDNL
-173 WPMIDSVLHTVEASE
+173 WTVIDSVLQTVEASE

-198 FQSAPSFAVDSLV
+198 FQSAPSFAIDSLN

-224 KVKNNISVS
+224 KVENNISIS
-233 EVSILSQIK
+233 EVSVLSQIK
-242 LPNHL
+242 LPDHL
-247 VKLNTRVGNGGLTE
+247 VKLTTRVGNGGVTD

-275 VGQVVSHFQPSRFK
+275 VGQVVSQFQPGKFK

-311 DDFPLDNFRN
+311 DDFSMDNFRN
-321 FELVIPNQIAVKV
+321 FDLVIPNQIAVKV
-334 VGRSVEELF
+334 IGQSMEELF

-358 LLIDRHV
+358 LLIDRYL
-365 SDDVVEQLFLSDIDI
+365 SNDVERLFLSDIDI

-389 SNSAIEDL
+389 RNSAIEDL

-442 FFSASIVEEDHS
+442 FFSTSIVDDNHS
-454 LFTDLDIKNMNEELP
+454 LFTDLNINNMNEELP

-481 NHTPLIKLNNG
+481 NHTTLIKLNNG
-492 HPLLVESK
+492 HPFLVESK

-510 SPLNLRWNDLS
+510 SPLNLRWNDLP

-535 LLGTKEFNTQPLLV
+535 LLGTKEFNIQPILV
-549 GQVKIIDIKGENI
+549 GQDKIIDIKGENI
-562 NAEWI
+562 NAEWV

-574 EIKLIPDYTNEKLL
+574 DIKLIPDYTNEKLL
-588 IKQTSELGSYNVFAD
+588 ITQTSELGSYHVFAD
-603 GIFFTSFS
+603 GNLFSSFS

-620 SIRIDGETL
+620 SIRIEGETL
-629 AKGLGIEQAR
+629 AESLGIEQAR
-639 IIEPLQHLG
+639 IIEHTQHLG
-648 SVLKEIR
+648 SELKEIR
-655 YGRSIWRLLLY
+655 YGRSIWRLLLF

-678 GRPNTERLKTKEH
+678 GRPNTERLKTKEQ

>member
-1 MTFLSPSILWGLLAI
+1 M
-16 SIPIIIHLIS
+16 
-26 LRHTRDTEFSTLR
+26 FS
-39 FIKSLKH
+39 
-46 ETIRHLRIKQWLLVI
+46 
-61 LRTIAILCL
+61 
-70 ILMFARPLMTG
+70 RPLITG
-81 TSTGKLAGDVESRAV
+81 TLTSKLAGDIESRAV
-96 IVIDNSASMAVQ
+96 IVVDNSASMAVH

-121 LPAILEGLEGET
+121 LPVILKGLEGGT

-139 TNPPRKLFTGSHEES
+139 TNPPRKLFSGSPEEGRS
-154 GPIMNRVN
+154 IMTKVKG
-162 SIVQTNLNDNL
+162 IVQTNMTDNL
-173 WPMIDSVLHTVEASE
+173 WTMIDSVLQMVEASE

-198 FQSAPSFAVDSLV
+198 FQSAPSFTIDSLN

-224 KVKNNISVS
+224 KVENNISIS

-247 VKLNTRVGNGGLTE
+247 VKLNTRVGNGGVTD

-275 VGQVVSHFQPSRFK
+275 VGQIVSQFQPSKFK

-303 NGKIVIPD
+303 NGKIVIPA
-311 DDFPLDNFRN
+311 DDFPMDNFRN
-321 FELVIPNQIAVKV
+321 FDLVIPNKIAVKV
-334 VGRSVEELF
+334 IGRSMEELF

-358 LLIDRHV
+358 LEIDRDL
-365 SDDVVEQLFLSDIDI
+365 SDDVERLFLNDIDI
-380 LLLHNPANL
+380 LLLHNPTNL

-397 QRFLMSG
+397 QRFLMNG

-421 AWPSLLKLPEL
+421 VWPSLLKLPEL
-432 IQTRRLDGES
+432 IKTRHLDGES
-442 FFSASIVEEDHS
+442 FFSTSIVDENNP
-454 LFTDLDIKNMNEELP
+454 LFTDLNINNMNEELP

-510 SPLNLRWNDLS
+510 SPLNLRWNDLPA
-521 VKGLLVPL
+521 KGLLVPL

-535 LLGTKEFNTQPLLV
+535 LLGTKEFNVQPLLV
-549 GQVKIIDIKGENI
+549 GQDKIIDIKGENI
-562 NAEWI
+562 NAEWV

-588 IKQTSELGSYNVFAD
+588 ITKTSELGSYHVFAD
-603 GIFFTSFS
+603 GDLFSSFS
-611 TELSPHELP
+611 TELSPNELP
-620 SIRIDGETL
+620 SIRIEGEKL
-629 AKGLGIEQAR
+629 AERLGVEQAR
-639 IIEPLQHLG
+639 IIQHTQHLG
-648 SVLKEIR
+648 SELKEIR
-655 YGRSIWRLLLY
+655 YGRSIWRLLLF

-678 GRPNTERLKTKEH
+678 GRPSTERLKTKE

>member
-1 MTFLSPSILWGLLAI
+1 MTFLSPSILWGMLAI
-16 SIPIIIHLIS
+16 TIPIIIHLIS

-46 ETIRHLRIKQWLLVI
+46 ETIRHLRIKQWLLVL
-61 LRTIAILCL
+61 LRTITILCL
-70 ILMFARPLMTG
+70 ILMFSRPLITG
-81 TSTGKLAGDVESRAV
+81 TLTSKLAGDIESRAV
-96 IVIDNSASMAVQ
+96 IVVDNSASMAVH

-121 LPAILEGLEGET
+121 LPAILKGLEGGT

-139 TNPPRKLFTGSHEES
+139 TNPPRKLFSGSQEEGRS
-154 GPIMNRVN
+154 IMTRVKG
-162 SIVQTNLNDNL
+162 IEQTNMTDNL
-173 WPMIDSVLHTVEASE
+173 WTMIDSVLQMGEASE

-198 FQSAPSFAVDSLV
+198 FQSAPSFTIDSLN

-224 KVKNNISVS
+224 KVENNISIS
-233 EVSILSQIK
+233 EVSVLSQIK

-247 VKLNTRVGNGGLTE
+247 VKLNTRVGNGGVTD

-275 VGQVVSHFQPSRFK
+275 VGQIVSQFQPSKFK

-303 NGKIVIPD
+303 NGKIVIPA
-311 DDFPLDNFRN
+311 DDFPMDNFRN
-321 FELVIPNQIAVKV
+321 FDLVIPNKIAVKV
-334 VGRSVEELF
+334 IGRSMEELF

-358 LLIDRHV
+358 LEIDRDL
-365 SDDVVEQLFLSDIDI
+365 SNDVERLFLNDIDI
-380 LLLHNPANL
+380 LLLHNPTNL

-397 QRFLMSG
+397 QRFLMNG

-421 AWPSLLKLPEL
+421 VWPSLLKLPEL
-432 IQTRRLDGES
+432 IKTRHLDGES
-442 FFSASIVEEDHS
+442 FFSTSIVDENNP
-454 LFTDLDIKNMNEELP
+454 LFTDLNINNMNEELP

-510 SPLNLRWNDLS
+510 SPLNLRWNDLPA
-521 VKGLLVPL
+521 KGLLVPL

-535 LLGTKEFNTQPLLV
+535 LLGTKEFNVQPLLV
-549 GQVKIIDIKGENI
+549 GQDKIIDIKGENI
-562 NAEWI
+562 NAEWV

-588 IKQTSELGSYNVFAD
+588 ITQTSELGSYHVFAD
-603 GIFFTSFS
+603 GGLFSSFS
-611 TELSPHELP
+611 TELSPNELP
-620 SIRIDGETL
+620 SIRIEGEKL
-629 AKGLGIEQAR
+629 AERLGVEQAR
-639 IIEPLQHLG
+639 IIQHTQHLG
-648 SVLKEIR
+648 SELNEIR
-655 YGRSIWRLLLY
+655 YGRSIWRLLLF

-678 GRPNTERLKTKEH
+678 GRPNTERLKTKE

>member
-16 SIPIIIHLIS
+16 TIPIIIHLIS

-46 ETIRHLRIKQWLLVI
+46 ETIRHLRIKQWLLVL

-70 ILMFARPLMTG
+70 ILMFSRPLMTG
-81 TSTGKLAGDVESRAV
+81 TLTGKLAGYVESRAV
-96 IVIDNSASMAVQ
+96 IVVDNSASMAVH

-121 LPAILEGLEGET
+121 LPAILKGLEGET

-139 TNPPRKLFTGSHEES
+139 TNPPRKLFSGSHEES
-154 GPIMNRVN
+154 GSIIHRVKG
-162 SIVQTNLNDNL
+162 IVQTNMADNL
-173 WPMIDSVLHTVEASE
+173 WTVIDSVLQTVEASE

-198 FQSAPSFAVDSLV
+198 FQSAPSFAIDSLN

-224 KVKNNISVS
+224 KVENNISIS
-233 EVSILSQIK
+233 EVSVLSQIK

-247 VKLNTRVGNGGLTE
+247 VKLNTRIGNSGVTE

-275 VGQVVSHFQPSRFK
+275 VGQVVSQFQPSKFK
-289 DFMFQVYPGKTGII
+289 DFMFQVYPGEAGII

-321 FELVIPNQIAVKV
+321 FDLVIPNQIAVKV
-334 VGRSVEELF
+334 IGQSMEELF
-343 LLDLALSAITGETEL
+343 LLELALNAIIGETEL

-365 SDDVVEQLFLSDIDI
+365 SDDLERLFLSDIDI

-397 QRFLMSG
+397 QRFLMRG

-432 IQTRRLDGES
+432 IQTRRLDGDS
-442 FFSASIVEEDHS
+442 FFSTSIMEKDHS

-492 HPLLVESK
+492 HPLLIESK
-500 AFGSSGFVFT
+500 AFGSVGFVFT
-510 SPLNLRWNDLS
+510 SPLNLRWNDLP

-535 LLGTKEFNTQPLLV
+535 LLATREFNTQPLLV
-549 GQVKIIDIKGENI
+549 GQDKIIDIKGENI
-562 NAEWI
+562 SAEWI
-567 LKTPNEN
+567 LKTPDEN
-574 EIKLIPDYTNEKLL
+574 EIKLIPDYANEKLL
-588 IKQTSELGSYNVFAD
+588 ITQTSELGSYNVFAD
-603 GIFFTSFS
+603 GNLFSSFS
-611 TELSPHELP
+611 TELSPHEFP
-620 SIRIDGETL
+620 SIRIEGETL
-629 AKGLGIEQAR
+629 AEGLGIEQAR
-639 IIEPLQHLG
+639 IIEPTQHLG
-648 SVLKEIR
+648 SELKEIR
-655 YGRSIWRLLLY
+655 YGRSIWRLLLF

-678 GRPNTERLKTKEH
+678 GRPNTERLKTKEQ

>member
-1 MTFLSPSILWGLLAI
+1 MTFLSPSILWGMLAI
-16 SIPIIIHLIS
+16 TIPIIIHLIS

-46 ETIRHLRIKQWLLVI
+46 ETIRRLRIKQWLLVL

-70 ILMFARPLMTG
+70 ILMFSRPLMTG
-81 TSTGKLAGDVESRAV
+81 TLTSKLGGYIESRAV
-96 IVIDNSASMAVQ
+96 IIVDNSASMAVH
-108 TDDGTLLDRAKSS
+108 TGDGTLLDRAKSS
-121 LPAILEGLEGET
+121 LPAILKGLEGET

-139 TNPPRKLFTGSHEES
+139 TNPPRKLFSGSHEEGRS
-154 GPIMNRVN
+154 IMTGVKG
-162 SIVQTNLNDNL
+162 IVQTNMTDNL
-173 WPMIDSVLHTVEASE
+173 WTMIDSVLQMVEASE

-198 FQSAPSFAVDSLV
+198 FQSAPSFTIDSLN

-224 KVKNNISVS
+224 KVENNISIS
-233 EVSILSQIK
+233 EVSVLSQIK

-247 VKLNTRVGNGGLTE
+247 VKLNTRVGNGGVTD

-275 VGQVVSHFQPSRFK
+275 VGQIVSQFEPSKFK

-311 DDFPLDNFRN
+311 DDFPMDNFRN
-321 FELVIPNQIAVKV
+321 FDLVIPNQIAVKV
-334 VGRSVEELF
+334 IGQSMEELF

-358 LLIDRHV
+358 LLIDRDL
-365 SDDVVEQLFLSDIDI
+365 SDDVERLFLSDIDI
-380 LLLHNPANL
+380 LLLHNPTNL

-397 QRFLMSG
+397 QRFLMNG

-432 IQTRRLDGES
+432 IKTRHLDGES
-442 FFSASIVEEDHS
+442 FFSTLIVDENHS
-454 LFTDLDIKNMNEELP
+454 LFTDLNINNMNEELP

-492 HPLLVESK
+492 HPLLIESK

-510 SPLNLRWNDLS
+510 SPLNLGWNDLS
-521 VKGLLVPL
+521 VKGLLLPL

-535 LLGTKEFNTQPLLV
+535 LLGTKEFNVQPLLV
-549 GQVKIIDIKGENI
+549 GQDKIIDIKGDNI
-562 NAEWI
+562 NAEWV
-567 LKTPNEN
+567 LMTPMEN

-588 IKQTSELGSYNVFAD
+588 ITQTSELGSYHVFAD
-603 GIFFTSFS
+603 GNLFSSFS
-611 TELSPHELP
+611 TVLSPHELP
-620 SIRIDGETL
+620 SIRIEGEKLTES
-629 AKGLGIEQAR
+629 LGVEQAR
-639 IIEPLQHLG
+639 IIQHTQHLE
-648 SVLKEIR
+648 SELKEIR
-655 YGRSIWRLLLY
+655 YGRSIWRLLLF

-678 GRPNTERLKTKEH
+678 GRPSTERLKTKE

>member
-1 MTFLSPSILWGLLAI
+1 MTFLSPSILWGMLAI
-16 SIPIIIHLIS
+16 TIPIIIHLIS

-46 ETIRHLRIKQWLLVI
+46 ETIRRLRIKQWLLVL

-70 ILMFARPLMTG
+70 ILMFSRPLMTG
-81 TSTGKLAGDVESRAV
+81 TLSSKLAGDIESRAV
-96 IVIDNSASMAVQ
+96 IIVDNSASMAVH
-108 TDDGTLLDRAKSS
+108 TGDGTLLDRAKSS
-121 LPAILEGLEGET
+121 LPAILRGLEGRT

-139 TNPPRKLFTGSHEES
+139 TNPPRKLFSGPHEEGRS
-154 GPIMNRVN
+154 IMAKVKG
-162 SIVQTNLNDNL
+162 IVQTNMTDNL
-173 WPMIDSVLHTVEASE
+173 WIMIDSVLQMVEASE

-198 FQSAPSFAVDSLV
+198 FQSAPSFTIDSLN

-224 KVKNNISVS
+224 KVENNISIS
-233 EVSILSQIK
+233 EVSVLSQIK

-247 VKLNTRVGNGGLTE
+247 VKLNTRVGNSGVTD

-275 VGQVVSHFQPSRFK
+275 VGQIVSQFEPSKFK

-311 DDFPLDNFRN
+311 DDFPMDNFRN
-321 FELVIPNQIAVKV
+321 FDLVIPNQIAVKV
-334 VGRSVEELF
+334 IGQSMEELF

-358 LLIDRHV
+358 LLIDRDL
-365 SDDVVEQLFLSDIDI
+365 SDDVERLFLSDIDI
-380 LLLHNPANL
+380 LLLHNPTNL

-397 QRFLMSG
+397 QRFLMNG

-432 IQTRRLDGES
+432 IKTRHLDGES
-442 FFSASIVEEDHS
+442 FFSTLIVDENHS
-454 LFTDLDIKNMNEELP
+454 LFTDLNINNMNEELP

-492 HPLLVESK
+492 HPLLIESK

-510 SPLNLRWNDLS
+510 SPLNLGWNDLS

-535 LLGTKEFNTQPLLV
+535 LLGTKEFNVQPLLV
-549 GQVKIIDIKGENI
+549 GQDKIIDIKGDNI
-562 NAEWI
+562 NAEWV
-567 LKTPNEN
+567 LMTPMEN

-588 IKQTSELGSYNVFAD
+588 ITQTSELGSYHVFAD
-603 GIFFTSFS
+603 GNLVSSFS
-611 TELSPHELP
+611 TVLSPHELP
-620 SIRIDGETL
+620 SIRIEGEKLTES
-629 AKGLGIEQAR
+629 LGVEQAR
-639 IIEPLQHLG
+639 IIQHTQHLE
-648 SVLKEIR
+648 SELKEIR
-655 YGRSIWRLLLY
+655 YGRSIWRLLLF

-678 GRPNTERLKTKEH
+678 GRPSTERLKTKE

>member
-1 MTFLSPSILWGLLAI
+1 MTFLSPSILWGMLAI
-16 SIPIIIHLIS
+16 TIPIIIHLIS

-46 ETIRHLRIKQWLLVI
+46 ETIRHLRIKQWLLVL
-61 LRTIAILCL
+61 LRTITILCL
-70 ILMFARPLMTG
+70 ILMFSRPLITG
-81 TSTGKLAGDVESRAV
+81 TLTSKLAGDIESRAV
-96 IVIDNSASMAVQ
+96 IVVDNSASMAVH

-121 LPAILEGLEGET
+121 LPAILKGLEGGT

-139 TNPPRKLFTGSHEES
+139 TNPPRKLFSGSQEEGRS
-154 GPIMNRVN
+154 IMTRVKG
-162 SIVQTNLNDNL
+162 IVQTNMTDNL
-173 WPMIDSVLHTVEASE
+173 WTMIDSVLQMVEASE

-198 FQSAPSFAVDSLV
+198 FQSAPSFTIDSLN

-224 KVKNNISVS
+224 KVENNISIS

-247 VKLNTRVGNGGLTE
+247 VKLNTRVGNGGVTD

-275 VGQVVSHFQPSRFK
+275 VGQIVSQFQPSKFK

-303 NGKIVIPD
+303 NGKIVIPA
-311 DDFPLDNFRN
+311 DDFPMDNFRN
-321 FELVIPNQIAVKV
+321 FDLVIPNKIAVKV
-334 VGRSVEELF
+334 IGRSMEELF

-358 LLIDRHV
+358 LEIDRDL
-365 SDDVVEQLFLSDIDI
+365 SDDVERLFLNDIDI
-380 LLLHNPANL
+380 LLLHNPTNL

-397 QRFLMSG
+397 QRFLMNG

-421 AWPSLLKLPEL
+421 VWPSLLKLPEL
-432 IQTRRLDGES
+432 IKTRHLDGES
-442 FFSASIVEEDHS
+442 FFSTSIVDENHS
-454 LFTDLDIKNMNEELP
+454 LFTDLNINNMNEELP

-510 SPLNLRWNDLS
+510 SPLNLRWNDLPA
-521 VKGLLVPL
+521 KGLLVPL

-535 LLGTKEFNTQPLLV
+535 LLGTKEFNVQPLLV
-549 GQVKIIDIKGENI
+549 GQDKIIDIKGENI
-562 NAEWI
+562 NAEWV

-588 IKQTSELGSYNVFAD
+588 ITQTSELGSYHVFAD
-603 GIFFTSFS
+603 GDLFSSFS

-620 SIRIDGETL
+620 SIRIEGEKL
-629 AKGLGIEQAR
+629 AERLGVEQAR
-639 IIEPLQHLG
+639 IIQHTQHLG
-648 SVLKEIR
+648 SELNEIR
-655 YGRSIWRLLLY
+655 YGRSIWRLLLF

-678 GRPNTERLKTKEH
+678 GRPSTERLKTKE

>member
-1 MTFLSPSILWGLLAI
+1 MTFLSPSILWGMLAI
-16 SIPIIIHLIS
+16 TIPIIIHLIS

-46 ETIRHLRIKQWLLVI
+46 ETIRHLRIKQWLLVL
-61 LRTIAILCL
+61 LRTITILCL
-70 ILMFARPLMTG
+70 ILMFSRPLITG
-81 TSTGKLAGDVESRAV
+81 TLTSKLAGDIESRAV
-96 IVIDNSASMAVQ
+96 IVVDNSASMAVH

-121 LPAILEGLEGET
+121 LPAILKGLEGGT

-139 TNPPRKLFTGSHEES
+139 TNPPRKLFSGSPEEGRS
-154 GPIMNRVN
+154 IMTKVKG
-162 SIVQTNLNDNL
+162 IVQTNMTDNL
-173 WPMIDSVLHTVEASE
+173 WTMIDSVLQMVEASE

-198 FQSAPSFAVDSLV
+198 FQSAPSFTIDSLN

-224 KVKNNISVS
+224 KVENNISIS
-233 EVSILSQIK
+233 EVSVLSQIK

-247 VKLNTRVGNGGLTE
+247 VKLNTRVGNGGVTD

-275 VGQVVSHFQPSRFK
+275 VGQIVSQFQPSKFK

-303 NGKIVIPD
+303 NGKIVIPA
-311 DDFPLDNFRN
+311 DDFPMDNFRN
-321 FELVIPNQIAVKV
+321 FDLVIPNKIAVKV
-334 VGRSVEELF
+334 IGRSMEELF

-358 LLIDRHV
+358 LEIDRDL
-365 SDDVVEQLFLSDIDI
+365 SDDVERLFLNDIDI
-380 LLLHNPANL
+380 LLLHNPTNL

-397 QRFLMSG
+397 QRFLMNG

-421 AWPSLLKLPEL
+421 VWPSLLKLPEL
-432 IQTRRLDGES
+432 IKTRHLDGES
-442 FFSASIVEEDHS
+442 FFSTSIVDENNP
-454 LFTDLDIKNMNEELP
+454 LFTDLNINNMNEELP

-510 SPLNLRWNDLS
+510 SPLNLRWNDLPA
-521 VKGLLVPL
+521 KGLLVPL

-535 LLGTKEFNTQPLLV
+535 LLGTKEFNVQPLLV
-549 GQVKIIDIKGENI
+549 GQDKIIDIKGENI
-562 NAEWI
+562 NAEWV

-588 IKQTSELGSYNVFAD
+588 ITQTSELGSYHVFAD
-603 GIFFTSFS
+603 GDLFSSFS
-611 TELSPHELP
+611 TELSPNELP
-620 SIRIDGETL
+620 SIRIEGEKL
-629 AKGLGIEQAR
+629 AESLGVEQAR
-639 IIEPLQHLG
+639 IIQHTQHLG
-648 SVLKEIR
+648 SELNEIR
-655 YGRSIWRLLLY
+655 YGRSIWRLLLF

-678 GRPNTERLKTKEH
+678 GRPSTERLKTKE

>member
-16 SIPIIIHLIS
+16 TIPIIIHLIS

-46 ETIRHLRIKQWLLVI
+46 ETIRRLRIKQWLLVL

-70 ILMFARPLMTG
+70 ILMFSRPLMTG
-81 TSTGKLAGDVESRAV
+81 TLTSKLGGYIESRAV
-96 IVIDNSASMAVQ
+96 IIVDNSASMAVH
-108 TDDGTLLDRAKSS
+108 TGDGTLLDRAKSS
-121 LPAILEGLEGET
+121 LPAILKGLEGET

-139 TNPPRKLFTGSHEES
+139 TNPPRKLFSGSHEEGRS
-154 GPIMNRVN
+154 IMAGVKG
-162 SIVQTNLNDNL
+162 IVQTNMTDNL
-173 WPMIDSVLHTVEASE
+173 WTMIDSVLQMVEASE

-198 FQSAPSFAVDSLV
+198 FQSAPSFTIDSLN

-224 KVKNNISVS
+224 KVENNISIS
-233 EVSILSQIK
+233 EVSVLSQIK

-247 VKLNTRVGNGGLTE
+247 VKLNTRVGNGGVTD

-275 VGQVVSHFQPSRFK
+275 VGQIVSQFEPSKFK

-311 DDFPLDNFRN
+311 DDFPMDNFRN
-321 FELVIPNQIAVKV
+321 FDLVIPNQIAVKV
-334 VGRSVEELF
+334 IGQSMEELF

-358 LLIDRHV
+358 LLIDRDL
-365 SDDVVEQLFLSDIDI
+365 SDDVERLFLSDIDI
-380 LLLHNPANL
+380 LLLHNPTNL

-397 QRFLMSG
+397 QRFLMNG

-432 IQTRRLDGES
+432 IKTRHLDGES
-442 FFSASIVEEDHS
+442 FFSTLIVDENHS
-454 LFTDLDIKNMNEELP
+454 LFTDLNINNMNEELP

-492 HPLLVESK
+492 HPLLIESK

-510 SPLNLRWNDLS
+510 SPLNLGWNDLS

-535 LLGTKEFNTQPLLV
+535 LLGTKEFNVQPLLV
-549 GQVKIIDIKGENI
+549 GQDKIIDIKGDNI
-562 NAEWI
+562 NAEWVLI
-567 LKTPNEN
+567 TPMEN

-588 IKQTSELGSYNVFAD
+588 ITETSELGSYHVFAD
-603 GIFFTSFS
+603 GNLFSSFS
-611 TELSPHELP
+611 TVLSPHELP
-620 SIRIDGETL
+620 SIRIEGEKLTES
-629 AKGLGIEQAR
+629 LGVEQAR
-639 IIEPLQHLG
+639 IIQHTQHLE
-648 SVLKEIR
+648 SELKEIR
-655 YGRSIWRLLLY
+655 YGRSIWRLLLF

-678 GRPNTERLKTKEH
+678 GRPSTERLKTKE

>member
-1 MTFLSPSILWGLLAI
+1 MTFLSPSILWGMLAI
-16 SIPIIIHLIS
+16 TIPIIIHLIS

-46 ETIRHLRIKQWLLVI
+46 ETIRRLRIKQWLLVL
-61 LRTIAILCL
+61 LRTIAIICL
-70 ILMFARPLMTG
+70 ILMFSRPLMTG
-81 TSTGKLAGDVESRAV
+81 TLTSKLGGYIESRAV
-96 IVIDNSASMAVQ
+96 IIVDNSASMAVH
-108 TDDGTLLDRAKSS
+108 TGDGTLLDRAKSS
-121 LPAILEGLEGET
+121 LPAILKGLEGET

-139 TNPPRKLFTGSHEES
+139 TNPPRKLFSGSHEEGRS
-154 GPIMNRVN
+154 IMTGVKG
-162 SIVQTNLNDNL
+162 IVQTNMTDNL
-173 WPMIDSVLHTVEASE
+173 WTMIDSVLQMVEASE

-198 FQSAPSFAVDSLV
+198 FQSAPSFTIDSLN

-224 KVKNNISVS
+224 KVENNISIS
-233 EVSILSQIK
+233 EVSVLSQIK

-247 VKLNTRVGNGGLTE
+247 VKLNTRVGNGGVTD

-275 VGQVVSHFQPSRFK
+275 VGQIVSQFEPSKFK

-311 DDFPLDNFRN
+311 DDFPMDNFRN
-321 FELVIPNQIAVKV
+321 FDLVIPNQIAVKV
-334 VGRSVEELF
+334 IGQSMEELF

-358 LLIDRHV
+358 LLIDRDL
-365 SDDVVEQLFLSDIDI
+365 SDDVERLFLSDIDI
-380 LLLHNPANL
+380 LLLHNPTNL

-397 QRFLMSG
+397 QRFLMNG

-432 IQTRRLDGES
+432 IKTRHLDGES
-442 FFSASIVEEDHS
+442 FFSTLIVDENHS
-454 LFTDLDIKNMNEELP
+454 LFTDLNINNMNEELP

-492 HPLLVESK
+492 HPLLIESK

-510 SPLNLRWNDLS
+510 SPLNLGWNDLS

-535 LLGTKEFNTQPLLV
+535 LLGTKEFNVQPLLV
-549 GQVKIIDIKGENI
+549 GQDKIIDIKGDNI
-562 NAEWI
+562 NAEWV
-567 LKTPNEN
+567 LMTPMEN

-588 IKQTSELGSYNVFAD
+588 ITQTSELGSYHVFAD
-603 GIFFTSFS
+603 GNLFSSFS
-611 TELSPHELP
+611 TVLSPHELP
-620 SIRIDGETL
+620 SIRIEGEKLTES
-629 AKGLGIEQAR
+629 LGVEQAR
-639 IIEPLQHLG
+639 IIQHTQLLE
-648 SVLKEIR
+648 SELKEIR
-655 YGRSIWRLLLY
+655 YGRSIWRLLLF
-666 IALSCLVIESIL
+666 IALSCLVIESNL
-678 GRPNTERLKTKEH
+678 GRPSTERLKTKE

>member
-16 SIPIIIHLIS
+16 TIPIIIHLIS

-46 ETIRHLRIKQWLLVI
+46 ETIRHLRIKQWLLVL

-70 ILMFARPLMTG
+70 ILMFSRPLMTG
-81 TSTGKLAGDVESRAV
+81 TLTGKLAGYVESRAV
-96 IVIDNSASMAVQ
+96 IVVDNSASMAVH

-121 LPAILEGLEGET
+121 LPAILKGLEGET

-139 TNPPRKLFTGSHEES
+139 TNPPRKLFSGSHKES
-154 GPIMNRVN
+154 GSIMPRVKG
-162 SIVQTNLNDNL
+162 IVQTNMADNL
-173 WPMIDSVLHTVEASE
+173 WTVIDSVLQTVEASE

-198 FQSAPSFAVDSLV
+198 FQSAPSFAIDSLN

-224 KVKNNISVS
+224 KVENNISIS
-233 EVSILSQIK
+233 EVSVLSQIK

-247 VKLNTRVGNGGLTE
+247 VKLNTRIGNGGVTE

-275 VGQVVSHFQPSRFK
+275 VGQVVSQFQPSKFK
-289 DFMFQVYPGKTGII
+289 DFMFQVYPGETGII

-334 VGRSVEELF
+334 IGQSVEELF
-343 LLDLALSAITGETEL
+343 LLELALNAIIGETEL

-365 SDDVVEQLFLSDIDI
+365 SDDLERLFLSDIDI

-397 QRFLMSG
+397 QRFLMRG

-432 IQTRRLDGES
+432 IQTRRLDGDS
-442 FFSASIVEEDHS
+442 FFSTSIMEEDHS

-492 HPLLVESK
+492 HPLLIESK
-500 AFGSSGFVFT
+500 AFGSVGFVFT
-510 SPLNLRWNDLS
+510 SPLNLRWNDLP

-535 LLGTKEFNTQPLLV
+535 LLATREFNTQPLLV
-549 GQVKIIDIKGENI
+549 GQDKIIDIKGENI
-562 NAEWI
+562 IAEWI
-567 LKTPNEN
+567 LKTPDEN

-588 IKQTSELGSYNVFAD
+588 ITQTSELGSYNVFAD
-603 GIFFTSFS
+603 GNRFSSFS

-620 SIRIDGETL
+620 SIRIEGETL
-629 AKGLGIEQAR
+629 AEGLGIEQAR
-639 IIEPLQHLG
+639 IIEPTQHLG
-648 SVLKEIR
+648 SELKEIR
-655 YGRSIWRLLLY
+655 YGRSIWRLLLF

-678 GRPNTERLKTKEH
+678 GRPNTERLKTKEQ